1 MTKIHRPFDTRAM
14 VVFLQA
20 ARDGSFTVAGER
32 LGLTASAVSKVIAR
46 LEAELGAQLLHR
58 TPRSVTLTPEGTRF
72 FDEADRLAV
81 AIERARNA
89 VTDRASLPRE
99 KLRVT
104 LPINFGRAVV
114 APHLAMFLE
123 RHPELD
129 IEYLL
134 TNAQSDPIEHRI
146 DVALWIDGGAWID
159 SRLVIENVTTSGTVL
174 CAAPSYLE
182 KFGTP
187 RVIADL
193 ERHRTLAAVDEQTG
207 YVWPWTFE
215 HDGARIPFFPRNGFH
230 SNGIEVL
237 AGMAM
242 QGLGIVYLPDYIA
255 AEPVRQGRL
264 RVVLPKMGLV
274 PSSVRI
280 LYPRSHAGKPGVMA
294 FVGLLSDIIKA
305 A

>member
-1 MTKIHRPFDTRAM
+1 M
-14 VVFLQA
+14 Q
-20 ARDGSFTVAGER
+20 
-32 LGLTASAVSKVIAR
+32 
-46 LEAELGAQLLHR
+46 
-58 TPRSVTLTPEGTRF
+58 
-72 FDEADRLAV
+72 
-81 AIERARNA
+81 
-89 VTDRASLPRE
+89 RE

-159 SRLVIENVTTSGTVL
+159 SRLVIEHVSTSATLL
-174 CAAPSYLE
+174 CAAPAYLE
-182 KFGTP
+182 NFGTP
-187 RVIADL
+187 RTIADL
-193 ERHRTLAAVDEQTG
+193 EQHRTLAAVDEQTG
-207 YVWPWTFE
+207 YIWPWTFE
-215 HDGARIPFFPRNGFH
+215 HDGTRIPFSPANGFH

-264 RVVLPKMGLV
+264 RVVLPKFRLV
-274 PSSVRI
+274 PSAVRI

-294 FVGLLSDIIKA
+294 FVGLLSEIIKA
-305 A
+305 R